1 MILAD
6 DLILRFVVIN
16 GFGHYLAGIE
26 IEPIFEEK
34 INQAIMFH
42 SYEEAELYINEMD
55 EKVDSLSNDVKICAV
70 ELVVSFID
78 KMNQE

>member
-1 MILAD
+1 M
-6 DLILRFVVIN
+6 N
-16 GFGHYLAGIE
+16 HYGHYLAGVE
-26 IEPIFEEK
+26 IDPIFEEK
-34 INQAIMFH
+34 INQALLFH
-42 SYEEAELYINEMD
+42 SYEEAELYMNQMN